1 MARTILGRNRR
12 GRTSLVDL
20 YTQAQ
25 EEAAAANA
33 AREQEIRNL
42 LEANLES
49 YGPEGAFAKAG
60 ERAIEQTYAQD
71 VSRMIGSGL
80 YGTTA
85 VESTAGAARRSGRLT
100 LESML
105 EEGRSRARS
114 AYAGF
119 IERIE
124 NEYPDLG
131 GLSQAYASAGSVPTS
146 GTSPSTRP
154 GWAIGYGQPDPLE
167 RRPAVEA
174 TTPTREVAAPTGRT
188 EIYGPSAS
196 TPSVRRTS
204 GDTLSR
210 LYAEGR
216 AEPMPESKDIVPFDI
231 FSPLNLSGLNFP
243 SNTQTKKRIPYGA
256 TGSW

>member
-12 GRTSLVDL
+12 GGRTSLVDL

-25 EEAAAANA
+25 EEAAAANK

-131 GLSQAYASAGSVPTS
+131 GLSQAYASAGSVPRT

-174 TTPTREVAAPTGRT
+174 VTPTSTPAVSGTSGV
-188 EIYGPSAS
+188 YGAGEM
-196 TPSVRRTS
+196 TPSVKTTS
-204 GDTLSR
+204 GDTLTK
-210 LYAEGR
+210 LLAEGR
-216 AEPMPESKDIVPFDI
+216 ASTTPTTEIWTSTPLVKKIEESKKKK
-231 FSPLNLSGLNFP
+231 SLQELMSGINPWL
-243 SNTQTKKRIPYGA
+243 
-256 TGSW
+256 